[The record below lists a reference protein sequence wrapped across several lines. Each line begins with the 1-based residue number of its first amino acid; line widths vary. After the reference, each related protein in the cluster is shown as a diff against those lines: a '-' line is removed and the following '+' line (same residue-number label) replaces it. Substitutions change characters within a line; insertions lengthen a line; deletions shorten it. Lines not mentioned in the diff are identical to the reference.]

1 MIMANL
7 TPMMRQYYR
16 IKERYKDALLFFR
29 VGDFYELFDEDAK
42 IASKELGI
50 VLTSRD
56 KKHPMAGVPHH
67 AVFPYIKRLIERGY
81 KVAICEQVED
91 PSKAK
96 GLVKREV
103 VRVITPGTL
112 IEEELLSK
120 ENNYLMSI
128 YKGCKYGIALIDVS
142 TGEFLTTTVD
152 TFDEVIAEILKFT
165 PVECIIPKDFE
176 NIEEIKKNIPVVHPL
191 SSEYYDKEECINLLK
206 ECITNL
212 NDVDIEKE
220 SIFACGSA
228 LKYVIESLLVK
239 DIKLRLQKYISK
251 EYMILD
257 STTLKNLEIFKN
269 LIDGSRRGSLI
280 EVLDKTVTSMGSRL
294 LKRWI
299 QRPLINVDEI
309 DKRLEAVEELY
320 EKSFLRQNLR
330 EILKDVYDL
339 ERIVSRVE
347 YKKATPKDLVALK
360 NSLKAVEEIKN
371 FNFTS
376 QKLSK
381 IVEELKTLNDVVE
394 LIDNAIV
401 ENPPLSIKDGGIIK
415 DGFCEELDELRELKE
430 NHEKF
435 IKEIEERE
443 RKNTGIEK
451 LKVGYNS
458 VIGYYIEVPKSKIK
472 LVPKYYKRKQ
482 TLSNVE
488 RYTIE
493 ELESIEDKILAC
505 DEKIKN
511 LEYELFIK
519 IRDKIA
525 ERIDEIREVALKIAE
540 LDVLATFAEVSVLYN
555 YTKPKVN
562 NGYDIIIKD
571 GRHPTVELN
580 TKFVP
585 NDVTLTKDSR
595 IILITGPNMAGKSTY
610 LRMTALITI
619 MAQIGCFVPAKYAV
633 IGVVDRIFTR
643 IGTVDDITRGY
654 SSFMVEIAE
663 VGQILKNATSKSLIL
678 LDEVGKST
686 GSKDGT
692 SLAWAIVEYIHKI
705 GAKTLFATHYH
716 ELAEL
721 ESILEGVKNYHF
733 RIIEGETLEFDRK
746 IRRGVS
752 KESYGIKI
760 AELVLPKEVVDRAYE
775 VYENLN
781 KEMNGSVKSLLKEIA
796 NINTNNLTPIQ
807 ALIELDKIVKK
818 CKEMKL

>member
-1 MIMANL
+1 MTNL
-7 TPMMRQYYR
+7 TPMMRQYYK

-81 KVAICEQVED
+81 TVAICEQVED

-96 GLVKREV
+96 GLVKRDV

-112 IEEELLSK
+112 IEEELLTK
-120 ENNYLMSI
+120 ENNYLISI
-128 YKGCKYGIALIDVS
+128 YKGCKFGIALIDVS

-152 TFDEVIAEILKFT
+152 SFDEVIAEILKFT
-165 PVECIIPKDFE
+165 PVECILPKDFE
-176 NIEEIKKNIPVVHPL
+176 NLEEIKKHIPVVHPL
-191 SSEYYDKEECINLLK
+191 SDDYYKKENSLNLLE

-212 NDVDIEKE
+212 KSLELENE
-220 SIFACGSA
+220 SIMACGAA
-228 LKYVIESLLVK
+228 LKYIKESLM
-239 DIKLRLQKYISK
+239 IKELKFRLQKYISK

-269 LIDGSRRGSLI
+269 LIDNSRRGSLI
-280 EVLDKTVTSMGSRL
+280 EVLDKTMTAMGSRL
-294 LKRWI
+294 LKRWL

-339 ERIVSRVE
+339 ERIVSRIE
-347 YKKATPKDLVALK
+347 YKKATPKDLIALK
-360 NSLKAVEEIKN
+360 NSLKAIEEIKN

-376 QKLSK
+376 TKLNI
-381 IVEELKTLNDVVE
+381 IVEELKTLNDIVE
-394 LIDNAIV
+394 LIDSAIV
-401 ENPPLSIKDGGIIK
+401 EDPPLSIKDGGIIK
-415 DGFCEELDELRELKE
+415 EGFSYELDELRELKD

-435 IKEIEERE
+435 IKELEERE
-443 RKNTGIEK
+443 RKATGIEK
-451 LKVGYNS
+451 LKIGYNS
-458 VIGYYIEVPKSKIK
+458 VMGYYIEVPKSKIK
-472 LVPKYYKRKQ
+472 LVPKHYKRKQ
-482 TLSNVE
+482 TLANTE
-488 RYTIE
+488 RYTID
-493 ELESIEDKILAC
+493 ELESMETKILAC
-505 DEKIKN
+505 EEKIKN
-511 LEYELFIK
+511 LEYELFIN
-519 IRDKIA
+519 IRNKIA
-525 ERIDEIREVALKIAE
+525 ERVDEIRDCALKIAE
-540 LDVLATFAEVSVLYN
+540 LDVLSTFAEVSVLYN
-555 YTKPKVN
+555 YKKPKVN

-571 GRHPTVELN
+571 GRHPTVEL
-580 TKFVP
+580 TVKFTP
-585 NDVTLTKDSR
+585 NDVTLTRDSR

-663 VGQILKNATSKSLIL
+663 VGQILRNATSKSLIL

-686 GSKDGT
+686 GSRDGT

-721 ESILEGVKNYHF
+721 ESLLEGVKNYHF

-775 VYENLN
+775 IYKTLDTKVDN
-781 KEMNGSVKSLLKEIA
+781 SIIKEIA
-796 NINTNNLTPIQ
+796 NIDTNNLTPIQ
-807 ALIELDKIVKK
+807 ALIELDRIVKK
-818 CKEMKL
+818 CKEMKH

>member
-1 MIMANL
+1 MANL

-81 KVAICEQVED
+81 TVAICEQVED

-112 IEEELLSK
+112 IEEELLTK
-120 ENNYLMSI
+120 ENNYLISI
-128 YKGCKYGIALIDVS
+128 YKGCKFGIALIDVS

-152 TFDEVIAEILKFT
+152 SFEEVIAEILKFT
-165 PVECIIPKDFE
+165 PVECILPKDFE
-176 NIEEIKKNIPVVHPL
+176 NLEEIKKHIPVVHPL
-191 SSEYYDKEECINLLK
+191 SEDYYKKEDCLNLLEECIANLKSL
-206 ECITNL
+206 ELEN
-212 NDVDIEKE
+212 E
-220 SIFACGSA
+220 SIIACGAA
-228 LKYVIESLLVK
+228 LKYIKESLLVK
-239 DIKLRLQKYISK
+239 ELKFRLQKYISK

-269 LIDGSRRGSLI
+269 LIDNSRRGSLI
-280 EVLDKTVTSMGSRL
+280 EVLDKTMTAMGSRL
-294 LKRWI
+294 LKRWL

-339 ERIVSRVE
+339 ERIVSRIE
-347 YKKATPKDLVALK
+347 YKKATPKDLIALK
-360 NSLKAVEEIKN
+360 NSLKAIEEIKN

-376 QKLSK
+376 TKLNI
-381 IVEELKTLNDVVE
+381 IVEELKTLNDIVE
-394 LIDNAIV
+394 LIDSAIV
-401 ENPPLSIKDGGIIK
+401 EDPPLSIKDGGIIK
-415 DGFCEELDELRELKE
+415 EGFSAELDELRELKN

-435 IKEIEERE
+435 IKELEERE
-443 RKNTGIEK
+443 RKATGIEK
-451 LKVGYNS
+451 LKISYNS
-458 VIGYYIEVPKSKIK
+458 VMGYYIEVPKSKIK
-472 LVPKYYKRKQ
+472 FVPKHYKRKQ
-482 TLSNVE
+482 TLANSE
-488 RYTIE
+488 RYTID
-493 ELESIEDKILAC
+493 ELESMETKILAC
-505 DEKIKN
+505 EEKIKN
-511 LEYELFIK
+511 LEYELFIN
-519 IRDKIA
+519 IRNKIA
-525 ERIDEIREVALKIAE
+525 ERVDEIRDCALKIAE
-540 LDVLATFAEVSVLYN
+540 LDVLSTFAEVSVLYN
-555 YTKPKVN
+555 YKRPKVN

-571 GRHPTVELN
+571 GRHPTVEL
-580 TKFVP
+580 TVKFTP
-585 NDVTLTKDSR
+585 NDVTLTRDSR

-663 VGQILKNATSKSLIL
+663 VGQILRNATSKSLIL

-686 GSKDGT
+686 GSRDGT

-721 ESILEGVKNYHF
+721 ESLLEGVKNYHF

-775 VYENLN
+775 IYKTLDTKVDN
-781 KEMNGSVKSLLKEIA
+781 SLIKEIA
-796 NINTNNLTPIQ
+796 NIDTNNLTPIQ
-807 ALIELDKIVKK
+807 ALIELDRIVKK
-818 CKEMKL
+818 CKEMKH